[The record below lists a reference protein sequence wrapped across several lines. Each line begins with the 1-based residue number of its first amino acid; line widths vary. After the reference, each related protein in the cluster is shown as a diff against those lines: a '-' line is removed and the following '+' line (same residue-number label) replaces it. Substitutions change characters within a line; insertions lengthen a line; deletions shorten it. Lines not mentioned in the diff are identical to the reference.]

1 MRQLKLVIPLSLF
14 NILFVSND
22 SRWNA
27 HVTFLDYNWWSHTG
41 INMKTDTNIGNS
53 ININPTT
60 YYYPVYS
67 NFGLKQVYTIFPHA
81 ILQMP
86 IIKLRNNIQPFFHFM
101 NCYNKDFWATIKN
114 QSSVYH
120 FETCSI
126 LDKTGNCAIQ
136 WSKTGYD
143 VQLSWEH
150 DVLTFGKIN
159 DFLYHN

>member
-60 YYYPVYS
+60 YYYPVYP
-67 NFGLKQVYTIFPHA
+67 NLGLKQVYTIFLMQSYRCLLSNCETIFNPSSISWTVTTRISGRQLRISLLFITSKHVRYWT
-81 ILQMP
+81 
-86 IIKLRNNIQPFFHFM
+86 KLATVPSSEVKQGM
-101 NCYNKDFWATIKN
+101 TYSYLGSMTFWLLVK
-114 QSSVYH
+114 
-120 FETCSI
+120 
-126 LDKTGNCAIQ
+126 
-136 WSKTGYD
+136 
-143 VQLSWEH
+143 
-150 DVLTFGKIN
+150 
-159 DFLYHN
+159 